1 MTVFVV
7 ELRTIDGSLVL
18 TSPLFADRGHA
29 ERWGIRK
36 VESKEFILQKLQ
48 FKIQEVPWKDER

>member
-7 ELRTIDGSLVL
+7 ELRTPKGNILVK

-36 VESKEFILQKLQ
+36 VESKEFMLQKLQ
-48 FKIQEVPWKDER
+48 FKIQEVPWKDE

>member
-7 ELRTIDGSLVL
+7 ELRTKKGSLVK

-36 VESKEFILQKLQ
+36 IESREYISQKLWYEI
-48 FKIQEVPWKDER
+48 KEVEWNE

>member
-7 ELRTIDGSLVL
+7 ELRTKDGALVK

-36 VESKEFILQKLQ
+36 IESREYISQKLWYEI
-48 FKIQEVPWKDER
+48 KEVEWNE

>member
-1 MTVFVV
+1 MFVV
-7 ELRTIDGSLVL
+7 ELRTDKGILVL

-48 FKIQEVPWKDER
+48 FKIQEVPWKDE

>member
-7 ELRTIDGSLVL
+7 ELRRSDNNILVL

-29 ERWGIRK
+29 KRWGIRK
-36 VESKEFILQKLQ
+36 IESKEYVLEKLQ
-48 FKIQEVPWKDER
+48 FEIKEVEWNE

>member
-1 MTVFVV
+1 MTVYVV
-7 ELRTIDGSLVL
+7 ELRRQDNKFIVK

-36 VESKEFILQKLQ
+36 VESREYEDENLYYEIT
-48 FKIQEVPWKDER
+48 EVEVE